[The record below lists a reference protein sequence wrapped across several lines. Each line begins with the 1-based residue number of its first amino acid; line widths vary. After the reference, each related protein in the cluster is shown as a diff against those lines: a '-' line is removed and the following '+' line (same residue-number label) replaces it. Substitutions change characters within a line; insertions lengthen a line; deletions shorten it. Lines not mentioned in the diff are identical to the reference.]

1 MKIHYGPVTELE
13 VDAVVNAANTQLRH
27 GGGVAAAIVR
37 AGGRVIQEESDRI
50 GWCDL
55 GKAVATTAGAL
66 NARYVIHVPT
76 IDYTSGRRAGLDD
89 VYRGTRAALE
99 LCRQL
104 GLKSAG
110 FPLLGAGIVGVSPKG
125 VAEAMARA
133 IAEFP
138 DIECTVCAFSA
149 ADREAVEGLAGQ

>member
-1 MKIHYGPVTELE
+1 MRIHYGPVTELK
-13 VDAVVNAANTQLRH
+13 VDAIVNAANTQLRH

-37 AGGRVIQEESDRI
+37 AGGRVIQEESDRV

-55 GKAVATTAGAL
+55 GKAVATTAGSL
-66 NARYVIHVPT
+66 KARYVIHVPT
-76 IDYTSGRRAGLDD
+76 IDYKGGRRAGLDD
-89 VYRGTRAALE
+89 IYRGTKAALE

-104 GLKSAG
+104 GLKSAA
-110 FPLLGAGIVGVSPKG
+110 FPLLGAGIVGVPPRE

-138 DIECTVCAFSA
+138 DVECTLCAFSA
-149 ADREAVEGLAGQ
+149 ADREAIEGLKER